1 MYLLGETSAALKVV
15 LDILGVAGIL
25 IFGTFVLVFLADLV
39 LSGLSDRKGI
49 FFNRKSPA
57 DTYEPVKDAPV
68 EDGVMYYQQPNPEPI
83 VEEPQSLE
91 EENVTGVDFDKAIQ
105 EQKELMSR
113 NQAPQ
118 APVWEDEEEDE
129 DDDITEILD
138 EVTAQALAQ
147 LDANQKAKSRK
158 VYKIKTPEEPVV
170 EDIIVEQPI
179 IVEDVQEEVI
189 EEPVVDEE
197 KLALEKKIAELE
209 EQRRADR
216 EELLNALQELKDKE
230 PVIIEQKQEEN
241 DKKFANIARMNAR
254 LNSIKRTTEKLKD
267 KKEKQAQQNI
277 VTTTIV
283 EEVIQPVVEE
293 EVIEEIVVEPVVVE
307 EPVVEEKVIE
317 EVIVEKV
324 IEKPRFKKDYYLNR
338 LETLQNE
345 LKEVQKELKTN
356 NKEYQPLVKVKKAYD
371 RDVQKLRRKEAQV
384 AKQKVAIYG
393 VNKSG
398 KINDQKRAKLDE
410 NVQLLKELKDSV
422 FNCEQVINKNKDRF
436 PILEKNHKLITK
448 QVKRIQD
455 DIARVNETL
464 KWFEEN
470 EAE

>member
-1 MYLLGETSAALKVV
+1 MYLLGETSTALKVV

-39 LSGLSDRKGI
+39 MSGLSDRKGI

-68 EDGVMYYQQPNPEPI
+68 EDGVMYYQQPNPEPV
-83 VEEPQSLE
+83 VENVAPVQ
-91 EENVTGVDFDKAIQ
+91 EENVTGVDFDKAIE
-105 EQKELMSR
+105 EQKELMGRS
-113 NQAPQ
+113 QAPQ
-118 APVWEDEEEDE
+118 MPAWDE
-129 DDDITEILD
+129 DDDEDEDITEILD
-138 EVTAQALAQ
+138 EVTAKALAE
-147 LDANQKAKSRK
+147 LDSTQKQKSRK
-158 VYKIKTPEEPVV
+158 VYKIKTQEEPAVEEVIVVDPVV
-170 EDIIVEQPI
+170 EET
-179 IVEDVQEEVI
+179 QEEVV

-216 EELLNALQELKDKE
+216 EELLTALQELKDKE

-267 KKEKQAQQNI
+267 KKEKQANAQPV
-277 VTTTIV
+277 VTTTIIEETVTSVPEVV
-283 EEVIQPVVEE
+283 EEVVPAEQQPIVEE
-293 EVIEEIVVEPVVVE
+293 AVVD
-307 EPVVEEKVIE
+307 EKVVE

-324 IEKPRFKKDYYLNR
+324 VEKPRFKKEYYLNR

-345 LKEVQKELKTN
+345 LKEVQKELKAN

-371 RDVQKLRRKEAQV
+371 RDSQKLRRKEAQV
-384 AKQKVAIYG
+384 AKQKVSIYG

-398 KINDQKRAKLDE
+398 KINEQKRAKLEE

-470 EAE
+470 EVE

>member
-1 MYLLGETSAALKVV
+1 MYLLGETSTALKVV

-39 LSGLSDRKGI
+39 MSGLSDRKGI

-68 EDGVMYYQQPNPEPI
+68 EDGVMYYQQPNPEPV
-83 VEEPQSLE
+83 VENVAPVQ
-91 EENVTGVDFDKAIQ
+91 EENVTGVDFDKAIE
-105 EQKELMSR
+105 EQKELMGRS
-113 NQAPQ
+113 QAPQ
-118 APVWEDEEEDE
+118 MPAWDE
-129 DDDITEILD
+129 DDDEDEDITEILD
-138 EVTAQALAQ
+138 EVTAKALAE
-147 LDANQKAKSRK
+147 LDSTQKQKSRK
-158 VYKIKTPEEPVV
+158 VYKIKTQEEPAVEEVIVVDPVV
-170 EDIIVEQPI
+170 EET
-179 IVEDVQEEVI
+179 QEEVV

-216 EELLNALQELKDKE
+216 EELLTALQELKDKE

-267 KKEKQAQQNI
+267 KKEKQANAQPV
-277 VTTTIV
+277 VTTTIIEETVTSVPEVV
-283 EEVIQPVVEE
+283 EEVVPAEQQPIVEE
-293 EVIEEIVVEPVVVE
+293 AVVD
-307 EPVVEEKVIE
+307 EKVVE

-324 IEKPRFKKDYYLNR
+324 VEKPRFKKEYYLNR

-345 LKEVQKELKTN
+345 LKEVQKELKAN

-371 RDVQKLRRKEAQV
+371 RDSQKLRRKEAQV
-384 AKQKVAIYG
+384 AKQKVSIYG

-398 KINDQKRAKLDE
+398 KINEQKRAKLEE

>member
-1 MYLLGETSAALKVV
+1 MYLLGETSTALKVV

-39 LSGLSDRKGI
+39 MSGLSDRKGI

-68 EDGVMYYQQPNPEPI
+68 EDGVMYYQQPNPEPV
-83 VEEPQSLE
+83 VENVTPVQ
-91 EENVTGVDFDKAIQ
+91 EENVTGVDFDKAIE
-105 EQKELMSR
+105 EQKELMGRS
-113 NQAPQ
+113 QAPQ
-118 APVWEDEEEDE
+118 MPAWDE
-129 DDDITEILD
+129 DDDEDEDITEILD
-138 EVTAQALAQ
+138 EVTAKALAE
-147 LDANQKAKSRK
+147 LDSTQKQKSRK
-158 VYKIKTPEEPVV
+158 VYKIKTQEEPAVEEIIVADPVV
-170 EDIIVEQPI
+170 EET
-179 IVEDVQEEVI
+179 QEEVV

-216 EELLNALQELKDKE
+216 EELLTALQELKDKE

-267 KKEKQAQQNI
+267 KKEKQANAQPV
-277 VTTTIV
+277 VTTTIIEETVTSVPEVV
-283 EEVIQPVVEE
+283 EEVVPAEQQPIVEE
-293 EVIEEIVVEPVVVE
+293 A
-307 EPVVEEKVIE
+307 VVEEKIVE

-324 IEKPRFKKDYYLNR
+324 VEKPRFKKEYYLNR

-345 LKEVQKELKTN
+345 LKEVQKELKAN

-371 RDVQKLRRKEAQV
+371 RDSQKLRRKEAQV
-384 AKQKVAIYG
+384 AKQKVSIYG

-398 KINDQKRAKLDE
+398 KINEQKRAKLEE